1 MAINIYT
8 VKWGSKYSAKHV
20 NKIYESCLESISY
33 DFTFYCLTENPK
45 GLSED
50 IKVLPFPKENKLEK
64 WWNKMYLFDDN
75 VVRQTGENL
84 FLDLDVIIQK
94 NIDDIVNFDPEDCL
108 CFGQTHWHDM
118 ETQKKETEHV
128 PHKYTDLN
136 SSILRWNDKLDKEN
150 ITLYF
155 NDLNKIVK

>member
-1 MAINIYT
+1 MNIYT

-20 NKIYESCLESISY
+20 NKIYESCLESISS
-33 DFTFYCLTENPK
+33 DFTFYCLTENAK
-45 GLSED
+45 GLDESIE
-50 IKVLPFPKENKLEK
+50 VLPFPKDNKLEK

-108 CFGQTHWHDM
+108 C
-118 ETQKKETEHV
+118 
-128 PHKYTDLN
+128 
-136 SSILRWNDKLDKEN
+136 
-150 ITLYF
+150 
-155 NDLNKIVK
+155 